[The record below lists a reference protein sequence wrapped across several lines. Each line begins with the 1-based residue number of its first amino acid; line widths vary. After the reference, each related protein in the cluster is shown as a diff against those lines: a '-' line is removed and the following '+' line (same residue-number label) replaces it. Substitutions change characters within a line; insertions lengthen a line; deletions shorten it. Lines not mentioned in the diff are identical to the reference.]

1 MLEVLLY
8 SPPGPRGATM
18 DTSSSTADAGFLTIR
33 EICQELGVTLRT
45 LRFYETKGLIAPK
58 RKKRQRF
65 YHTKDVECLRT
76 IVKLKSWGL
85 SLREI
90 RETLQSPGD
99 GPYGLTAS
107 LCEELIERVSA
118 QQAEA
123 QAALAYLRGLQS
135 PWPLGNQPGRNRVD
149 TEPAMAYYRRM
160 AQRYRELAA
169 GSPDLEM
176 VEGWRAL
183 ADECDKLAEA
193 MNASPPEPD
202 HTSMQR
208 KPVQR
213 RQQKKLQDE
222 T

>member
-1 MLEVLLY
+1 MSELLLY
-8 SPPGPRGATM
+8 SRPQVYEPTVA
-18 DTSSSTADAGFLTIR
+18 R
-33 EICQELGVTLRT
+33 E
-45 LRFYETKGLIAPK
+45 
-58 RKKRQRF
+58 
-65 YHTKDVECLRT
+65 
-76 IVKLKSWGL
+76 
-85 SLREI
+85 
-90 RETLQSPGD
+90 
-99 GPYGLTAS
+99 
-107 LCEELIERVSA
+107 
-118 QQAEA
+118 
-123 QAALAYLRGLQS
+123 
-135 PWPLGNQPGRNRVD
+135 
-149 TEPAMAYYRRM
+149 AYYRRM